1 MKQLIHSCLLNM
13 RWLKPTRRYAHR
25 CLFTTS
31 YLTRTRGITVKYN
44 IRHVDLFC
52 CKELLNGRSGSR
64 VNTDS
69 EWDWEEWIS
78 SRRFATRL
86 GASDMRFPPCLG
98 AQVGRIVGG
107 SRHPL
112 PFTPGK
118 TDFDLKKTT
127 LTSFSL
133 YVLPPQFLKD
143 CFFFVLVV
151 QCTVESDSS
160 EEDEVVILTAEK
172 SSAGFQ
178 TR

>member
-13 RWLKPTRRYAHR
+13 RWLKPTRRYARR

-31 YLTRTRGITVKYN
+31 YLTRTRGITVIYN
-44 IRHVDLFC
+44 MRHVDLFC
-52 CKELLNGRSGSR
+52 CKELLNWRSGSR

-69 EWDWEEWIS
+69 EWDWEKSIS
-78 SRRFATRL
+78 SRRFAPRL
-86 GASDMRFPPCLG
+86 GASDIRFPPCLE
-98 AQVGRIVGG
+98 AQVGRIAGG

-112 PFTPGK
+112 SFRAWKNRFWFEK
-118 TDFDLKKTT
+118 TA

-133 YVLPPQFLKD
+133 YTTSPIFKGLCL
-143 CFFFVLVV
+143 FFLVV

>member
-13 RWLKPTRRYAHR
+13 RWLKSTRRYARR

-31 YLTRTRGITVKYN
+31 YLTRTRGITVIYN

-52 CKELLNGRSGSR
+52 CKELLNWRSGSR

-69 EWDWEEWIS
+69 EWDWEKCIS
-78 SRRFATRL
+78 SRRFAPRL
-86 GASDMRFPPCLG
+86 GASDIRFPPCVE
-98 AQVGRIVGG
+98 AQVGRIAGG

-112 PFTPGK
+112 SFRAWK
-118 TDFDLKKTT
+118 NRFWFEKKAHWQA
-127 LTSFSL
+127 SL
-133 YVLPPQFLKD
+133 CIRPPQFLKD
-143 CFFFVLVV
+143 CFFFLVV